1 MTDPVALAV
10 DVGGTGIK
18 CALVDRAGAIRY
30 TERHPTGAAR
40 GPEAVVT
47 TILEVT
53 AALATAAEPLDLDPV
68 CAGVVVPA
76 VVADGVAL
84 FSANLGLRDVPLRDL
99 LAKRLG
105 RPAALG
111 HDVRAAALAE
121 ARLGAGRDTRRLLFV
136 ALGTGIAGGFVLDG
150 HVDEGAHGGAGEIGH
165 IAVRTGPPARPC
177 GCGGRGC
184 LEAYASAAGIAR
196 AYESASGQARP
207 AHEVAELVAGG
218 DPVARSVWNEA
229 VEALADGLL
238 TGIALYDPAV
248 VAIGGGLAGAGE
260 LLLAP
265 LRAALVQRRTFH
277 QLPDV
282 VRAELGDDAGVCG
295 AALLAWD
302 SYEARR

>member
-18 CALVDRAGAIRY
+18 CALVDRAGAIRH
-30 TERHPTGAAR
+30 TEHHPTGAAR

-53 AALATAAEPLDLDPV
+53 AGLAAAAQPLDLEPV

-84 FSANLGLRDVPLRDL
+84 FSANLGLRHVPLRDL

-136 ALGTGIAGGFVLDG
+136 ALGTGIASGFVLDG
-150 HVDEGAHGGAGEIGH
+150 QVDDGAHGGAGEIGH
-165 IAVRTGPPARPC
+165 IAVRTGPQARLC

-184 LEAYASAAGIAR
+184 LETYASAAGIAR
-196 AYESASGQARP
+196 AYESATGHVRP
-207 AHEVAELVAGG
+207 AHEVAELVAGAE
-218 DPVARSVWNEA
+218 PVARSVWNEA

-248 VAIGGGLAGAGE
+248 IAIGGGLAGAGE

-265 LRAALVQRRTFH
+265 LRAALVERRTFH
-277 QLPDV
+277 QLPNV
-282 VRAELGDDAGVCG
+282 VQAELGDEAGVCG